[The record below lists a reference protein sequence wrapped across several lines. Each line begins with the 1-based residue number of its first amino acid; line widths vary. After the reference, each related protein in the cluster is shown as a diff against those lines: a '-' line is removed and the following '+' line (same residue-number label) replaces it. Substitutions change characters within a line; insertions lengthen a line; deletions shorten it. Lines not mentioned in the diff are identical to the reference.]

1 MLCGILLGI
10 DDKVEAVVAVVFV
23 FIASAAHNER
33 YGRLYRKARAGC
45 HLPAVHFHAIHPI
58 GVAHD
63 VLRGAETEA
72 EGAQAVFGLA
82 ARTVVGHVGQSH
94 FTRLGGIDGKRELSS
109 RFHLF
114 AGTYGLLEHC
124 AGRQTLHVARVGHL
138 AFKPKRLQFSDS
150 HVGTLPREVGYFH
163 GLAVARILVE
173 EDACADDAEQENAGQ
188 TKAVAEEHAA
198 ENLVT
203 EGF

>member
-10 DDKVEAVVAVVFV
+10 DDEVEAVVAVVFV

-33 YGRLYRKARAGC
+33 YGCLYRKARAGC
-45 HLPAVHFHAIHPI
+45 HLPAVHFHAIHPV

-63 VLRGAETEA
+63 VLRGAETET
-72 EGAQAVFGLA
+72 EGTQAVFGLA
-82 ARTVVGHVGQSH
+82 AGAVVGHVGQSH
-94 FTRLGGIDGKRELSS
+94 FSRLGGIDGKRELTS

-114 AGTYGLLEHC
+114 AGTYGLLEHR

-138 AFKPKRLQFSDS
+138 GRKPKRLQFSDG
-150 HVGTLPREVGYFH
+150 HFGTLPREVGYFH
-163 GLAVARILVE
+163 GLAVARVLVE
-173 EDACADDAEQENAGQ
+173 EDACADDAEQENASQ
-188 TKAVAEEHAA
+188 AEAVAKEHAA

>member
-45 HLPAVHFHAIHPI
+45 HLPAVHLHAIHPI

-82 ARTVVGHVGQSH
+82 ARAVICHVGQSH

-114 AGTYGLLEHC
+114 AGTYGLLEHR

-150 HVGTLPREVGYFH
+150 HFGTLPREVGYLH